1 MSKALH
7 RTGGRRSILDWWG
20 SADQH
25 ENAIMFGG
33 GFVWL
38 IYFGDAYPLTQR
50 AERTPEGLPLL
61 LLCPTNVAQ
70 LAHLRLVKLAT
81 FLPFLATLLLLF
93 VLLSL
98 LFLLALFFLVLFFL
112 SLPTLLSFPVLL
124 ALFSLPLALFFLL
137 LLFLLLGLFLF
148 LLLLLFARALL
159 LAPFLAPRFLYVAVQ
174 GGLKGFGLGRKGKKP

>member
-124 ALFSLPLALFFLL
+124 ALFSLPLAPAPSLPASWALSL
-137 LLFLLLGLFLF
+137 SPSPSLCPCSSSRSLSRPPVSLRSR
-148 LLLLLFARALL
+148 ARW
-159 LAPFLAPRFLYVAVQ
+159 PEGVRFRA
-174 GGLKGFGLGRKGKKP
+174 